1 MVCRRLDGTAVFG
14 VAEIAQAAGYS
25 TNLGKRVPNSRG
37 QKRGDL
43 EIKRLNVAGTS
54 DLIIDVAVVH
64 EFHSSVAQADRHG
77 QLRAT

>member
-43 EIKRLNVAGTS
+43 EIKRAA
-54 DLIIDVAVVH
+54 IDGKIVNKTGRNKRA
-64 EFHSSVAQADRHG
+64 ADFY
-77 QLRAT
+77 

>member
-1 MVCRRLDGTAVFG
+1 MVGRRLDGTAVFG

-43 EIKRLNVAGTS
+43 EIKRK
-54 DLIIDVAVVH
+54 
-64 EFHSSVAQADRHG
+64 
-77 QLRAT
+77 ATNIVQTIYIPTTRLSCL